1 MKASLSILGILLVL
15 ILNLYFNVSVN
26 SDQTAVNIEIPKIT
40 KLKSMPEA
48 LVLEGKHDV
57 RRVLVSGLTLGGY
70 WIDLSNEPSFTT
82 TDTKVKIDSNG

>member
-70 WIDLSNEPSFTT
+70 WIDLSNEKTCLPICLLFL
-82 TDTKVKIDSNG
+82 